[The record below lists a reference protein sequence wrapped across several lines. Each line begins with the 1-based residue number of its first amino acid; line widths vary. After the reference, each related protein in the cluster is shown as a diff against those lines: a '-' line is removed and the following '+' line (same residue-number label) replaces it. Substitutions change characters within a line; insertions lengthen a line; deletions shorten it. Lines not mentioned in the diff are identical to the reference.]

1 MNADNAIMIRW
12 GLPPA
17 GREHRA
23 LEILKGLTDWLA
35 EAGRAERIGGFQ
47 QFGYNTG
54 PIHER
59 AGFVLIEGSR
69 EQVQALLWSDDY
81 REAIRR
87 VALVTTNLSIDVLEL
102 GTAVRRRFEGWGA
115 AVDEMRKG
123 GG

>member
-17 GREHRA
+17 GRENRA
-23 LEILKGLTDWLA
+23 LEVLKGLTDWLT
-35 EAGRAERIGGFQ
+35 EVGKSERIAGFQ

-69 EQVQALLWSDDY
+69 EQMQALLWSDDY
-81 REAIRR
+81 RETIRR
-87 VALVTTNLSIDVLEL
+87 IALVTTNLSIDVLEL
-102 GTAVRRRFEGWGA
+102 GAAVRRRFEGWGA
-115 AVDEMRKG
+115 AVDEMRKVSG
-123 GG
+123 